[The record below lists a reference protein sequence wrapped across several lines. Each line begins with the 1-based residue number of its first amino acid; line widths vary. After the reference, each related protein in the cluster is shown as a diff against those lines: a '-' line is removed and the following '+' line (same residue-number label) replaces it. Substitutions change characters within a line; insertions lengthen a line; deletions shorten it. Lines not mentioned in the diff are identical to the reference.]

1 MNTNWNATPASMWA
15 WLGQRF
21 SALFALG
28 LVTYHVINPLNPHAQ
43 TLLLVFVAFHAVL
56 GLRVIL
62 MDFGL
67 NTKHQKTA
75 LFVLVA
81 LGLAL
86 LTAGTLWNR

>member
-1 MNTNWNATPASMWA
+1 MSIKLNSTPASMWA
-15 WLGQRF
+15 WLAQRI
-21 SALFALG
+21 SAVFALG

-43 TLLLVFVAFHAVL
+43 TLLLAFVVFHAVL
-56 GLRVIL
+56 GIRVIL

-81 LGLAL
+81 IGVAL
-86 LTAGTLWNR
+86 FTAGAIWNR